1 MLNRVGER
9 LHNWPWAPQL
19 VSGRARILHK
29 QPDSLVQL
37 SRVPIS
43 AVSLMITGSSKAK
56 EFCHL
61 KSVFEFSMVPSWL
74 LQLPLSL
81 SLCHLCTQI
90 RSRRLLLSVDVSSCV
105 AHLFRG
111 SWHAH
116 EAAFK
121 ICRNLQQALSVAL
134 KKKTTTF
141 WAWSQDLQ
149 ERLQPV
155 VSNTV
160 ALPYILFIYYFHH
173 VLRFNLWVSL
183 DGILSVPSG
192 KAALPSTIH
201 YLPSHLI
208 LPSRSLALSPTG
220 VLARWSML
228 EFGQR
233 LYLDG
238 QICEEP

>member
-1 MLNRVGER
+1 MHQVIWCSLIWWGNLGYYPSLLVLNRVGER

-43 AVSLMITGSSKAK
+43 AVSLMITGSSEAK

-90 RSRRLLLSVDVSSCV
+90 RSHRLLLSVDVSSCV

-116 EAAFK
+116 KAAFK

-134 KKKTTTF
+134 KKK
-141 WAWSQDLQ
+141 
-149 ERLQPV
+149 RLQH
-155 VSNTV
+155 SELDHKT
-160 ALPYILFIYYFHH
+160 Y
-173 VLRFNLWVSL
+173 RKDCNL
-183 DGILSVPSG
+183 
-192 KAALPSTIH
+192 
-201 YLPSHLI
+201 
-208 LPSRSLALSPTG
+208 
-220 VLARWSML
+220 
-228 EFGQR
+228 
-233 LYLDG
+233 
-238 QICEEP
+238 